1 MLKTGDDMLI
11 FEGMQSL
18 NTQLQIAQD
27 NTLTNFPLEHYMPVL
42 IEILKRPPLSDI
54 SNDNNCKFKKNF
66 RIGALISLTICIH
79 IFLIETYTNVFY
91 SIRDSMH
98 DESA

>member
-1 MLKTGDDMLI
+1 MLKSGDDMLI

-27 NTLTNFPLEHYMPVL
+27 NTLQNFPLEQYVPVL

-54 SNDNNCKFKKNF
+54 SNDNNCK
-66 RIGALISLTICIH
+66 
-79 IFLIETYTNVFY
+79 
-91 SIRDSMH
+91 
-98 DESA
+98 

>member
-1 MLKTGDDMLI
+1 MLI

-27 NTLTNFPLEHYMPVL
+27 NTLTNFPLEHYIPVL

-54 SNDNNCKFKKNF
+54 SNDNNCKFKCNF
-66 RIGALISLTICIH
+66 IFGVLISLTIHIH
-79 IFLIETYTNVFY
+79 IFLIETYTKFSY
-91 SIRDSMH
+91 SIRDSMY
-98 DESA
+98 DEFT

>member
-1 MLKTGDDMLI
+1 MAQNQLYNLGEDNFGWGPAFTDYKQILEMLKSGDDMLI

-27 NTLTNFPLEHYMPVL
+27 NTLQNFPLEQYVPAL

-54 SNDNNCKFKKNF
+54 SNDNNCK
-66 RIGALISLTICIH
+66 
-79 IFLIETYTNVFY
+79 
-91 SIRDSMH
+91 
-98 DESA
+98 

>member
-1 MLKTGDDMLI
+1 MLKSGDDMLI

-27 NTLTNFPLEHYMPVL
+27 NTLQNFPLEQYVPAL

-54 SNDNNCKFKKNF
+54 SNDNNCK
-66 RIGALISLTICIH
+66 
-79 IFLIETYTNVFY
+79 
-91 SIRDSMH
+91 
-98 DESA
+98 